1 MRQLYS
7 REEIEAVVL
16 AGRQAEELLVSPAFV
31 DTMNDLSNLHLSALV
46 AAEPTPSTREA
57 RDYHHT
63 MLHALQELETQIR
76 TRIAYGHE
84 MAERLTFGT
93 DDEPE

>member
-1 MRQLYS
+1 MLLQS
-7 REEIEAVVL
+7 REEIEAIIK
-16 AGRQAEELLVSPAFV
+16 AGQQAEELMASSAFV
-31 DTMNDLSNLHLSALV
+31 DTFNDLSNYHLAALV

-76 TRIAYGHE
+76 TRIAYGQDT
-84 MAERLTFGT
+84 AARLGFDE
-93 DDEPE
+93 DDYTE